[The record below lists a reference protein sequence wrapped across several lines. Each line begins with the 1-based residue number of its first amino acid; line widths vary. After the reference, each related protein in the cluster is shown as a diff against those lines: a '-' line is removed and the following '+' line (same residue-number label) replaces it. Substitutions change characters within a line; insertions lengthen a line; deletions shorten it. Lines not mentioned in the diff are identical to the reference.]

1 MKQLLAALLI
11 AASVAGCDDPKDK
24 CLDET
29 GAKISAFVISQRFVK
44 EALLSPSTARFPNFS
59 DEGVAVVFKR
69 ECHFGVIAYVDSQ
82 NGFGATIRSNYF
94 IEIEA
99 NPRDG
104 SYSGT
109 SLVIH

>member
-1 MKQLLAALLI
+1 MKRILGAVLFATLG
-11 AASVAGCDDPKDK
+11 GCDDPKDK

-44 EALLSPSTARFPNFS
+44 DALVAPSTARFPSYADN
-59 DEGVAVVFKR
+59 GVSVVFKR
-69 ECHFGVIAYVDSQ
+69 ECHFGVIGYVDSQ

-99 NPRDG
+99 NPVDG

-109 SLVIH
+109 NLLIH